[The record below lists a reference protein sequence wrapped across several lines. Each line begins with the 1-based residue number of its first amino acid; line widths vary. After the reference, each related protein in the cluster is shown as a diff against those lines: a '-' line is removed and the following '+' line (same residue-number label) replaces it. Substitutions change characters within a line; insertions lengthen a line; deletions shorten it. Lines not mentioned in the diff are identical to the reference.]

1 MANYHTNDL
10 AIAADA
16 ENMKKVL
23 LNFAANLAANS
34 EETGFDFHEVA
45 GIESVKAIY
54 EAIEGRLSGF
64 YEFSF
69 SGAPID
75 EEIPSNDSLGWESS
89 TSSASGYA
97 SQVEAM
103 KSFASRLQ
111 GSGASIAFEVLP
123 SGRPLSDEASVELTQ
138 YGDRWVIR
146 LMYSTGWE
154 PNSRELNLFFL
165 GLPEGEYGVAF
176 LDADEYD
183 DYETISVFSGVHH
196 GRALL
201 HDVAE
206 EGEDGSI
213 DSRELW
219 ELQEEALIENKDEI
233 DDLARLAFSCTVSW
247 WNDGE
252 LWREYCEDDEEDYE
266 DEGDYDDGEST
277 DLSRFF
283 LYSPRNWDNPDEE
296 DLAEIDEQII
306 EMLPLFPIE
315 RKATGQG
322 LFGRGQNV
330 EYCVPGS
337 EVRLKSDWDTS
348 RFRYVEVDILDKEG
362 KSLGDVGTDYSAQD
376 NGLVVIACLLPHI
389 RATVVNMET
398 RGSRGDWRK
407 QAHFNVRLELEPID
421 LAAVL
426 AEVHELLR
434 LDPKRRSLS
443 SVVSEED

>member
-1 MANYHTNDL
+1 
-10 AIAADA
+10 
-16 ENMKKVL
+16 
-23 LNFAANLAANS
+23 
-34 EETGFDFHEVA
+34 
-45 GIESVKAIY
+45 
-54 EAIEGRLSGF
+54 
-64 YEFSF
+64 
-69 SGAPID
+69 
-75 EEIPSNDSLGWESS
+75 
-89 TSSASGYA
+89 
-97 SQVEAM
+97 
-103 KSFASRLQ
+103 
-111 GSGASIAFEVLP
+111 
-123 SGRPLSDEASVELTQ
+123 
-138 YGDRWVIR
+138 
-146 LMYSTGWE
+146 MYSTGWE

-206 EGEDGSI
+206 EGEDDNI
-213 DSRELW
+213 DSHELW

-266 DEGDYDDGEST
+266 DEGDYDGGEST
-277 DLSRFF
+277 DPSRFF

-434 LDPKRRSLS
+434 LDPKRRLLS

>member
-10 AIAADA
+10 AIAADT

-34 EETGFDFHEVA
+34 EETGLDFHEVA

-201 HDVAE
+201 HDVA
-206 EGEDGSI
+206 
-213 DSRELW
+213 
-219 ELQEEALIENKDEI
+219 
-233 DDLARLAFSCTVSW
+233 
-247 WNDGE
+247 
-252 LWREYCEDDEEDYE
+252 
-266 DEGDYDDGEST
+266 
-277 DLSRFF
+277 
-283 LYSPRNWDNPDEE
+283 
-296 DLAEIDEQII
+296 
-306 EMLPLFPIE
+306 
-315 RKATGQG
+315 
-322 LFGRGQNV
+322 
-330 EYCVPGS
+330 
-337 EVRLKSDWDTS
+337 
-348 RFRYVEVDILDKEG
+348 
-362 KSLGDVGTDYSAQD
+362 
-376 NGLVVIACLLPHI
+376 
-389 RATVVNMET
+389 
-398 RGSRGDWRK
+398 
-407 QAHFNVRLELEPID
+407 
-421 LAAVL
+421 
-426 AEVHELLR
+426 
-434 LDPKRRSLS
+434 
-443 SVVSEED
+443 